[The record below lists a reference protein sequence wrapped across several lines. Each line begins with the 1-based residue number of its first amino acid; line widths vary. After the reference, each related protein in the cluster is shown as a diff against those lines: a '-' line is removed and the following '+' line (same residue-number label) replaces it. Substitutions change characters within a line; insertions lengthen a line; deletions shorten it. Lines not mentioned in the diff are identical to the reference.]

1 MMAKAFG
8 MDSACAENTEDLIKA
23 IKKAQASDK
32 PFLIHAK
39 VLKEENVLPMVAPGT
54 SLSDTIY
61 YPAKKVGK
69 EKVTK

>member
-1 MMAKAFG
+1 MESE
-8 MDSACAENTEDLIKA
+8 SATNADELRAA
-23 IKKAQASDK
+23 IKRAHACEK

-61 YPAKKVGK
+61 YPAKPEKKKV
-69 EKVTK
+69 VTKNI